1 MKKKGI
7 IFTVTIDLTFDQRM
21 HKICT
26 SLSDAGFEVKLVGR
40 RRKSSVSLK
49 PKAFFQHR
57 LYVFFDKGKLFYL
70 EYNIR
75 LFFYLLFQRTDIFC
89 AIDLDT
95 ILPNIFAGKI
105 RNKKIAYDAH
115 EYFTEVPE
123 VIHRPKIQKIWKRV
137 ERFSVPK
144 TDLCY
149 TVSQSLAELFQEEY
163 KKTFHLIRNCPT
175 LAHLPASYKTEA
187 PFILYQGA
195 LNKGRGLE
203 ELIKSMQML
212 PLKLKIA
219 GEGDLSQELREL
231 VQNLHLTDKVEFLG
245 YVYPDDLKV
254 LTPKAFLGY
263 NLLENLG
270 KSYYYS
276 LSNKFFDYIHA
287 LVPSLNN
294 DFPEYKYINLQYEV
308 GLLAEPIAE
317 DIAEKVNRL
326 LNDNLLYK
334 QLQENCLRAR
344 EVYNWQH
351 EGKELIRMYE
361 AL

>member
-1 MKKKGI
+1 MKKRI
-7 IFTVTIDLTFDQRM
+7 IFTVTNDLTFDQRM

-26 SLSDAGFEVKLVGR
+26 SLATAGYEVKLVGR
-40 RRKSSVSLK
+40 KRKSSAPLK
-49 PKAFFQHR
+49 PKAFLQHR

-75 LFFYLLFQRTDIFC
+75 LFFYLLFQKTDIFC

-95 ILPNIFAGKI
+95 ILPNLLAGKV
-105 RNKKIAYDAH
+105 RGKKLVYDAH

-123 VIHRPKIQKIWKRV
+123 VIHRPQIQKIWKRV
-137 ERFSVPK
+137 EKFSVPK
-144 TDLCY
+144 MDLCY
-149 TVSQSLAELFQEEY
+149 TVSQSLAELFQQEY
-163 KKTFHLIRNCPT
+163 KKTFYLIRNCPT
-175 LAHLPASYKTEA
+175 LAELPASHHIEA

-212 PLKLKIA
+212 PIKLKIA
-219 GEGDLSQELREL
+219 GEGDLSQELRQL
-231 VQNLHLTDKVEFLG
+231 VQNLQLTDKIEFLG
-245 YVYPDDLKV
+245 YVEPADLKQ

-287 LVPSLNN
+287 LVPGLNN
-294 DFPEYKYINLQYEV
+294 DFPEYKYINLQYKV
-308 GLLAEPIAE
+308 GLLAEPVAE
-317 DIAEKVNRL
+317 DIAGKVNML
-326 LNDNLLYK
+326 LEDKELYK
-334 QLQENCLRAR
+334 QLQENCLHAR
-344 EVYNWQH
+344 EVYNWQC
-351 EGKELIRMYE
+351 EEKELIRLYE